1 MKRYYMA
8 LAWAGCTIVG
18 TIAGTIVGAIACL
31 LSLPAAADDSA
42 ERLTGFMPETVE
54 LDPAIVTPA
63 EALGHEPGQQ
73 PARYDAIVAYFRQ
86 LARSSERI
94 ELETLGRSVEGRE
107 IVMLTVTSADNHAR
121 LDEIRNA
128 HLVAA
133 SAGTD
138 VSAARDAP
146 AVVWLGFGVHG
157 AEAAGLEAAVPLAH
171 HLAAARGERVD
182 EVLDNSVVL
191 IVAALNPDGHARRI
205 DHSLKFLSET
215 VVRNGDHAG
224 HELWASQRA
233 NHYGFDLNRQW
244 LLLAQHEARVW
255 VPAWHRWQPHLSAD
269 FHEMGTTS
277 VRPSTYF
284 FSPGDALRESRLIPD
299 FQRPLHRRIAEYHRR
314 VLDQRGTLYFTEEV
328 YDSFYPGSGSGY
340 PNLNGS
346 IGALFEVGTAH
357 LIELDTPLGRWS
369 LAENIAVHFEN
380 ALSVIVAATDLR
392 ADLHEYRA
400 RFHADSR
407 RLAAAD
413 ERGGFVIDSPD
424 RARLARFVE
433 VLDTH
438 GIEVHRLARD
448 MSVDGQAFAAET
460 ALVVPLAQPAYRMI
474 RTIFDRVTEFEQ
486 PDFADVT
493 GWNLA
498 LAYNLDH
505 AALTRNQITPAMI
518 GPPASG
524 IRPEASPPGQASY
537 GYVFDWQDQHAP
549 RALYRLLDQ
558 GLIARAA
565 NRAVRVETQRGP
577 VQLEPGAIFV
587 PLKGQSHS
595 AEEIHARMLEI
606 ASESGIEVHAVDT
619 GTTLEPGADFGS
631 GQAFGTLARPEV
643 LLLFDDGIQR
653 FDMGHVWHLLDVEAG
668 MPVVLKQKSR
678 IGEID
683 WSRYSHIILPGG
695 RGVGLDA
702 EATERLRQWIAEQG
716 GTFIAIRQGAE
727 WAQQALLGRDPVTD
741 RSLQLEPREQRL
753 DYADM
758 ALREARDVVSGAIF
772 ASDLDL
778 SHPLA
783 AGFQRRLLPS
793 HRDTAIVLARPE
805 NPVAVVAEYHEDPL
819 LAGYASE
826 RRRAEIGGTPMLI
839 AERLGN
845 GTVVLMADNPDFRG
859 SWPGTRK
866 LLYNSLFFS
875 PLFRAPRPPDGAR
888 FRP

>member
-1 MKRYYMA
+1 M
-8 LAWAGCTIVG
+8 I
-18 TIAGTIVGAIACL
+18 CL
-31 LSLPAAADDSA
+31 LSLPVAAD
-42 ERLTGFMPETVE
+42 RLAGFMPDAVD
-54 LDPAIVTPA
+54 LDPEIMAPA
-63 EALGHEPGQQ
+63 EALGHELGRH

-94 ELETLGRSVEGRE
+94 ELETLGRSMEGRE
-107 IVMLTVTSADNHAR
+107 IVMLTVTSSDNHAR
-121 LDEIRNA
+121 LDEIRDA
-128 HLVAA
+128 HLAA
-133 SAGTD
+133 VGTQAPAD
-138 VSAARDAP
+138 QDAP

-157 AEAAGLEAAVPLAH
+157 AEAAGLEAAVPLAY
-171 HLAAARGERVD
+171 HLAAARGPAVEQ
-182 EVLDNSVVL
+182 VLDQTVML

-224 HELWASQRA
+224 HELWARQRA

-255 VPAWHRWQPHLSAD
+255 VPAWHRWKPHFSAD

-284 FSPGDALRESRLIPD
+284 FPPGNAVRDNRLIPD
-299 FQRPLHRRIAEYHRR
+299 FQRALHRRIGEYHRQ

-340 PNLNGS
+340 PNLNGG

-369 LAENIAVHFEN
+369 LAENIMVHFEN
-380 ALSVIVAATDLR
+380 ALSVIAAAADLR
-392 ADLHEYRA
+392 AELHDYRA
-400 RFHADSR
+400 RFNTDTR

-413 ERGGFVIDSPD
+413 ERGAFVIDSPD
-424 RARLARFVE
+424 RSRLARFVE

-438 GIEVHRLARD
+438 GIEVYELARD
-448 MSVDGQAFAAET
+448 VTGDGRQFSAET
-460 ALVVPLAQPAYRMI
+460 ALIVPLARDGYRMI
-474 RTIFDRVTEFEQ
+474 RTIFDRVTDFEQ

-498 LAYNLDH
+498 LSYNLDH
-505 AALTRNQITPAMI
+505 AALSRKTTPAMI
-518 GPPASG
+518 GPPAAS
-524 IRPEASPPGQASY
+524 IRHPPSAPGQAGY
-537 GYVFDWQDQHAP
+537 GYVFGWQDQNAP
-549 RALYRLLDQ
+549 RALYRVLEQ
-558 GLIARAA
+558 GMIARAA
-565 NRAVRVETQRGP
+565 NRAVRIETQRGP
-577 VQLEPGAIFV
+577 VRLGSGAIFV
-587 PLKGQSHS
+587 PLKGQSRT
-595 AEEIHARMLEI
+595 AAQIHAQMLEI
-606 ASESGIEVHAVDT
+606 AKIPGIELHAVDT
-619 GTTLEPGADFGS
+619 GRTLEQGADFGS
-631 GQAFGTLARPEV
+631 GRAFGTLRKPEV

-653 FDMGHVWHLLDVEAG
+653 FDMGHIWHLLDTEAK

-678 IGEID
+678 IAEID
-683 WSRYSHIILPGG
+683 WSRYTHIILPGG
-695 RGVGLDA
+695 RGVGLD
-702 EATERLRQWIAEQG
+702 ESATARVRQWVEEQG

-741 RSLQLEPREQRL
+741 RSLQLGDDEQRF

-778 SHPLA
+778 THPLA
-783 AGFQRRLLPS
+783 AGFHRRLLPS

-805 NPVAVVAEYHEDPL
+805 NPVAVVAEYHQDPL
-819 LAGYASE
+819 LAGYAST
-826 RRRAEIGGTPMLI
+826 RRRAEIGGSPMLI
-839 AERLGN
+839 TERSGH
-845 GTVVLMADNPDFRG
+845 GSVVLMADNPNFRG
-859 SWPGTRK
+859 SWPGTTK

-875 PLFRAPRPPDGAR
+875 HLFRPPRPPGGAR